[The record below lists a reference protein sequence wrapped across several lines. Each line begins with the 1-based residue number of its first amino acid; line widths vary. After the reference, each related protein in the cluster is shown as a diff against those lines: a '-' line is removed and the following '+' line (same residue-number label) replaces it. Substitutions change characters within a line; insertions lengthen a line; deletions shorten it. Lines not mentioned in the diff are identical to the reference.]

1 RSASAIAQRHTTH
14 GGLTMKP
21 ISARPGEAFSMN
33 ADAAGTL
40 SPDSEPNRASFQGMR
55 EHAPPNPPAPE
66 CIYIDLPAS
75 SAANLAACSE
85 TGEPLPPTAPTS
97 GKTRAQVRAELAEA
111 KAAGLVTY
119 GENEYPVTTVAP
131 GPGKTR
137 AQVRAELAEAKAAG
151 LVTYGEDEYPVA
163 IPTPGP
169 GKTRAQVRAELA
181 E

>member
-1 RSASAIAQRHTTH
+1 
-14 GGLTMKP
+14 MKP
-21 ISARPGEAFSMN
+21 ISVRPGEAFSMN

-40 SPDSEPNRASFQGMR
+40 SPDSEPNHVSFQGMR
-55 EHAPPNPPAPE
+55 EHAPPNTPAPE

-119 GENEYPVTTVAP
+119 GEDEYPVAIPTP

-151 LVTYGEDEYPVA
+151 LVTYGENEYPVTPTA
-163 IPTPGP
+163 PTPAKPHEPARGSFLDRLPGP
-169 GKTRAQVRAELA
+169 LKRLWSDID
-181 E
+181 